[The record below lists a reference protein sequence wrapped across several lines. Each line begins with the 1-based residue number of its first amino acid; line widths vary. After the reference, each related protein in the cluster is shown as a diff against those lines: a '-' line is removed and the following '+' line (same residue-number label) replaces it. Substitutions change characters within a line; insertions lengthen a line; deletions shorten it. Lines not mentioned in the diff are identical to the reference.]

1 MTDARTPWL
10 QTLHRTPLRDLARL
24 RLTGRLDADAR
35 IAAADLPKPA
45 ADLVRRV
52 VKRTRLWRLE
62 RADVAAELA
71 AHFADGLAA
80 GESAESLIDR
90 FGDERAAAKLIRRA
104 KRRNRP
110 VAWKALRLA
119 GRALAAFAIYYGL
132 LFARFYLGRPSVSV
146 DYVAA
151 LNAPIKAVPES
162 DRAWPLYRE
171 AMLEIGRPG
180 ADGAITLEDASRL
193 WELKPGDPQ
202 WPATAAWLDAHRS
215 AIALVRRAAAKP
227 ALGFILGKGGS
238 ADDPASFGKLH
249 VDHTYAGVPDYL
261 VGHLVS
267 SIVVP
272 HLNGLRELTLML
284 EADARA
290 ARLDG
295 DGGRFVADVD
305 ALLGLADQLAARPF
319 AITQAVGMSARTDA
333 LRLIDAILADEPAPP
348 LARPARGLARP
359 IPHLAA
365 PLAGRVSTSTRP
377 ASGAAKRGAEAS
389 PKPLL
394 TDAQLRDLA
403 HRLAG
408 PRVAADLL
416 NVDGER
422 LSFADAVQRIYT
434 DGGTGGGHVTA
445 DGIKVLKLLKNV
457 TGPESD
463 AGGDWSNPVDQA
475 VAAAA
480 LRPLVAASRDDL
492 IAAHGRW
499 LDALKA
505 QLRRP
510 LRDAGGSDPDAV
522 LAPLQK
528 SAASRAEYAP
538 LLVLTHPVW
547 HAQATAER
555 YLGRRDGTMV
565 GLALELYRRRHGAYP
580 ASLDELV
587 PGLLPAVPAD
597 RITGDPVR
605 YRLTAGRPVVYSVGA
620 DRDDDGGRPAVYSP
634 GKPEPWAAARWGVA
648 PAHAPDGDWILY
660 E

>member
-10 QTLHRTPLRDLARL
+10 KTLHRTPLRDLARF
-24 RLTGRLDADAR
+24 RLTGRLDAEAR
-35 IAAADLPKPA
+35 IAAADVPKPA

-80 GESAESLIDR
+80 GESAEALIDR

-110 VAWKALRLA
+110 LAWKVLRVA
-119 GRALAAFAIYYGL
+119 GWALAAFALCYGL
-132 LFARFYLGRPSVSV
+132 LFARYYAGRPVVSV

-151 LNAPIKAVPES
+151 FNAPIKAVPEP

-180 ADGAITLEDASRL
+180 AGGAITLEDASRL

-202 WPATAAWLDAHRS
+202 WPATAAWLDAHQP

-227 ALGFILGKGGS
+227 ALGFILGVGGS
-238 ADDPASFGKLH
+238 ADDPALFGKMQFQFS
-249 VDHTYAGVPDYL
+249 YANVPDYL
-261 VGHLVS
+261 VDRFMMSVML
-267 SIVVP
+267 P
-272 HLNGLRELTLML
+272 HLNGLRELSLML

-290 ARLDG
+290 ARAIG
-295 DGGRFVADVD
+295 HGRRFAADVD

-319 AITQAVGMSARTDA
+319 AVAQTVGMSARTDA
-333 LRLIDAILADEPAPP
+333 LKLINATLADEPAAQLSQPTP
-348 LARPARGLARP
+348 R
-359 IPHLAA
+359 LAA

-377 ASGAAKRGAEAS
+377 ASGAAKRGVETS

-403 HRLAG
+403 RRLAG

-445 DGIKVLKLLKNV
+445 DGMRVLKLLEFV

-480 LRPLVAASRDDL
+480 LRPLVAASRDGL

-510 LRDAGGSDPDAV
+510 LRDAGGDQPDGV
-522 LAPLQK
+522 LAPLRA
-528 SAASRAEYAP
+528 SAASRAAYAP
-538 LLVLTHPVW
+538 LLVLTRSFRGP
-547 HAQATAER
+547 QAMAER
-555 YLGRRDGTMV
+555 YLGRRDGTLV
-565 GLALELYRRRHGAYP
+565 GLALELHRRRHGSYP
-580 ASLDELV
+580 ASLDELA
-587 PGLLPAVPAD
+587 PGLLPSIPLD
-597 RITGDPVR
+597 RITGGPVR
-605 YRLTAGRPVVYSVGA
+605 YRLIAGRPVVYSAGA
-620 DRDDDGGRPAVYSP
+620 DRDDDGGRPAVDHI

-648 PAHAPDGDWILY
+648 PPKAPDGDWVLY
-660 E
+660 GPVPN